1 VFGVIGFLDRRK
13 LCGMRSVVVALV
25 SQEPIAALEIG
36 ALARGRTAGLAAWE
50 IVRRKNDWS
59 GNIRLVLGAESSR
72 YRLSFPDPHER
83 LRGPFGV
90 ESRLISSNL
99 I

>member
-1 VFGVIGFLDRRK
+1 VG
-13 LCGMRSVVVALV
+13 
-25 SQEPIAALEIG
+25 
-36 ALARGRTAGLAAWE
+36 

-90 ESRLISSNL
+90 ESHLISSNL